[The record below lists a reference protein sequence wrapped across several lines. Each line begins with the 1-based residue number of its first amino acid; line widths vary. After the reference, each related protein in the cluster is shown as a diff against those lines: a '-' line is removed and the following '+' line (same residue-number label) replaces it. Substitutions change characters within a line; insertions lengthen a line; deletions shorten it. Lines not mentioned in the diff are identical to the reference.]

1 MFNDWASYCS
11 RQSQISARVASESA
25 SRVPV
30 LGSAA
35 TWFGNLPASIRA
47 RVRER
52 VCACVRAC
60 DDLRAQWQLPLPPAL
75 DSRLRGPPVLRQ
87 PSVAAAKAA
96 LGGAGSSHAMGGSSR
111 HLQKSASLLQREV
124 ANNARKAGFA
134 LACLLAPGVSAVC
147 RVSAQHLVS
156 PVRCAPRAGTGIRC
170 AFQQSYARPSR
181 LENPHDTPL
190 PRSANAD
197 HVPRDSECC
206 GRDEVNH
213 CLPPLRW
220 RPE

>member
-1 MFNDWASYCS
+1 MMTGRYCS

-30 LGSAA
+30 PGSAA

-124 ANNARKAGFA
+124 ANNARKTGFRSGM
-134 LACLLAPGVSAVC
+134 LACARCVRGVSGLRAALGVPCPMRPPSGDGHSLCISAIVC
-147 RVSAQHLVS
+147 TTIKTRESA
-156 PVRCAPRAGTGIRC
+156 
-170 AFQQSYARPSR
+170 
-181 LENPHDTPL
+181 
-190 PRSANAD
+190 
-197 HVPRDSECC
+197 
-206 GRDEVNH
+206 
-213 CLPPLRW
+213 
-220 RPE
+220 